1 MNIPKSTT
9 LFRSLIALLLLQAC
23 PVTGQEQPSAAKKP
37 GKASV
42 DARIA
47 RQKNRIEKA
56 LKSGS
61 ITPDQSED
69 LRRSVLEIESRVK
82 AMRTANDGK
91 LKPEELTEI
100 KNSLNQSS
108 NMIKSIAESGTHKAQ
123 PGRVLGPAWKQGADG
138 GQDPKK
144 LMKGMK
150 RESRRERRQEKQA
163 LEQKIEQ
170 QQLQYEKE
178 MVESLSEQKED
189 ILKQKQEL
197 QDVRKES
204 GAD

>member
-1 MNIPKSTT
+1 MNIPKSTA
-9 LFRSLIALLLLQAC
+9 LFVSIIAFFQLYPAF
-23 PVTGQEQPSAAKKP
+23 GQEQPGEHKKL

-47 RQKNRIEKA
+47 RQKHRIETA
-56 LKSGS
+56 LKSGAIS
-61 ITPDQSED
+61 PEQSED
-69 LRRSVLEIESRVK
+69 LKRSVIEIEGRVK
-82 AMRTANDGK
+82 ALRTANDGK

-108 NMIKSIAESGTHKAQ
+108 NMIKSVAESGTHKTQ
-123 PGRVLGPAWKQGADG
+123 PGQVLGPSWKQGADG
-138 GQDPKK
+138 AQDPKK

-150 RESRRERRQEKQA
+150 RENRRERRQEKQA
-163 LEQKIEQ
+163 LEQKMEQ

-189 ILKQKQEL
+189 ILKEKQDL
-197 QDVRKES
+197 KDVRKES

>member
-1 MNIPKSTT
+1 MNIPKSTA
-9 LFRSLIALLLLQAC
+9 LFVSIIALFQVYPAFC
-23 PVTGQEQPSAAKKP
+23 QEQPGAHKKP

-47 RQKNRIEKA
+47 RQKRRIETA
-56 LKSGS
+56 LKSGAIS
-61 ITPDQSED
+61 PEQSED
-69 LRRSVLEIESRVK
+69 LKRSVLEIEGRVK
-82 AMRTANDGK
+82 ALRTANDGK

-108 NMIKSIAESGTHKAQ
+108 NMIKSVAESGTHKTQ
-123 PGRVLGPAWKQGADG
+123 QGQVLGPSWKQGADG
-138 GQDPKK
+138 AQDPKK

-150 RESRRERRQEKQA
+150 RENRRERRQEKQA
-163 LEQKIEQ
+163 LEQKMEQ

-189 ILKQKQEL
+189 ILKEKQDL
-197 QDVRKES
+197 KDVRKES